1 MSERTEPRDDAGGV
15 EVRHADGVATILLD
29 RAAKLNALTPELLDA
44 LEQATAECA
53 VSDARVVVLRTAGD
67 RAFCVGADINR
78 FSALEPTQMWSA
90 WTAKGH
96 RVFAAFAALPQPT
109 VAVVHGDAFGGGLEL
124 ALAADFRV
132 MSDTARLGL
141 PEVGLGAVPGWAGSE
156 RLTLLVGPA
165 RAKEVCL
172 ARRNLDAQSA
182 LAWGVVTSLAAPDD
196 LETSVAEL
204 VARLA
209 GGAPVAVR
217 LAKQLIDA
225 AAAGVPSRF
234 IEPLAGAVAATT
246 KDLAEGVAAFRERRA
261 PDFTGR

>member
-1 MSERTEPRDDAGGV
+1 MSGSAEQRDTAGGV
-15 EVRHADGVATILLD
+15 EVRHTDGVATILVD
-29 RAAKLNALTPELLDA
+29 RAAKLNALTPELLNA
-44 LEQATAECA
+44 LERAVDECA
-53 VSDARVVVLRTAGD
+53 SSDAHVVLLRTAGD

-78 FSALEPTQMWSA
+78 FSELQPTQMWSS
-90 WTAKGH
+90 WTTLGH
-96 RVFAAFAALPQPT
+96 RVFASIAALPQPT
-109 VAVVHGDAFGGGLEL
+109 VAVVQGDAFGGGLEL

-141 PEVGLGAVPGWAGSE
+141 PEVGLGTVPGWAGSE
-156 RLTLLVGPA
+156 RLTSLIGPA

-172 ARRNLDAQSA
+172 ARRLLDAQSA
-182 LAWGVVTSLAAPDD
+182 LAWGVVTAIAAPAD
-196 LETSVAEL
+196 LEASVAAL
-204 VARLA
+204 VERLE

-234 IEPLAGAVAATT
+234 VEPLAGAVAATT
-246 KDLAEGVAAFRERRA
+246 KDLAEGVAAFRERRT